1 MSLYVDCTNYCIE
14 NSLIGV
20 CNTVKDFLI
29 ENKGRI
35 VVAYCAE
42 PTFSDRHYETHRTY
56 INKSCNHAKETF
68 KINYS
73 FSLEVVDHEIHD
85 KDNSILLKRIEQLI
99 NSIESP
105 IEDIS
110 FYEEKEKEN
119 TNLLKINI
127 PFPIVTS
134 PTFESPKR
142 FILNLKIGQQ
152 TCWVNGKQV
161 NNEEHYRVCEDSRR
175 FWDQHPTYVDL

>member
-1 MSLYVDCTNYCIE
+1 MFN
-14 NSLIGV
+14 
-20 CNTVKDFLI
+20 
-29 ENKGRI
+29 
-35 VVAYCAE
+35 
-42 PTFSDRHYETHRTY
+42 P
-56 INKSCNHAKETF
+56 
-68 KINYS
+68 
-73 FSLEVVDHEIHD
+73 
-85 KDNSILLKRIEQLI
+85 
-99 NSIESP
+99 IESP

-127 PFPIVTS
+127 PLPIVTS

-161 NNEEHYRVCEDSRR
+161 NNEKYYRVCEDSER
-175 FWDQHPTYVDL
+175 FWNQHPTYVDL

>member
-1 MSLYVDCTNYCIE
+1 MNLYVENCNFE
-14 NSLIGV
+14 NSLLSV
-20 CNTVKDFLI
+20 CNTVKDFLR
-29 ENKGRI
+29 ENRDRI
-35 VVAYCAE
+35 IVAYCAE
-42 PTFSDRHYETHRTY
+42 PTFSDRQYETHRTY
-56 INKSCNHAKETF
+56 ISKSCNHAKETF

-73 FSLEVVDHEIHD
+73 FSLEVANHEIHD

-99 NSIESP
+99 NPIESP

-127 PFPIVTS
+127 PLPIVTS

-161 NNEEHYRVCEDSRR
+161 NNEKYYRVCEDSER
-175 FWDQHPTYVDL
+175 FWNQHPTYVDL

>member
-1 MSLYVDCTNYCIE
+1 MDYTNFCVE
-14 NSLIGV
+14 NSLIEV
-20 CNTVKDFLI
+20 CNTVKDFLR
-29 ENKGRI
+29 ENKDRI

-42 PTFSDRHYETHRTY
+42 PTFSNRHYETHRTY

-99 NSIESP
+99 NPIESS

-110 FYEEKEKEN
+110 FYEEKEN

-134 PTFESPKR
+134 PTFESTKR
-142 FILNLKIGQQ
+142 FIM
-152 TCWVNGKQV
+152 
-161 NNEEHYRVCEDSRR
+161 RVEK
-175 FWDQHPTYVDL
+175 TY

>member
-1 MSLYVDCTNYCIE
+1 MSLYMDYTNFCVE

-20 CNTVKDFLI
+20 CNTVKDFLR

-42 PTFSDRHYETHRTY
+42 PTFSNRHYETHRTY

-99 NSIESP
+99 NPIESS

-110 FYEEKEKEN
+110 FYEEKEN

-134 PTFESPKR
+134 PTFESTKR

-152 TCWVNGKQV
+152 TYWVNGKQV
-161 NNEEHYRVCEDSRR
+161 NNEKYYRVCELSRR